1 MPTMQEQAVRAIEEA
16 IGGTVAA
23 GLEDNQLPR
32 HETAGGRRRILSSP

>member
-23 GLEDNQLPR
+23 GLEDVKLPR
-32 HETAGGRRRILSSP
+32 HETAGGVFPKLG